1 MVERGEG
8 GFSIAVDYIP
18 FPVLRQAIMLQHC
31 LLRNTSCLPRHT
43 HVTPLAIPNPLHK
56 STSMEAPH
64 PRFPPKQ
71 KRTLAWQGFH
81 FQYKSQTIHSE
92 KN

>member
-31 LLRNTSCLPRHT
+31 LLRNTSCLPRHIY
-43 HVTPLAIPNPLHK
+43 VIYG
-56 STSMEAPH
+56 S
-64 PRFPPKQ
+64 RQQ
-71 KRTLAWQGFH
+71 KRAEGDLHAIFVFFTHLCHSTILQGQRCMI
-81 FQYKSQTIHSE
+81 FQECQPRTADLR
-92 KN
+92 